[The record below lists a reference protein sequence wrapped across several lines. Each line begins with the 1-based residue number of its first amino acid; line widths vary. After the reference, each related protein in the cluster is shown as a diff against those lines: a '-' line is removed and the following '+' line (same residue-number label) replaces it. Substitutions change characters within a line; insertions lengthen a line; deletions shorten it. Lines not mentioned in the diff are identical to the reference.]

1 MMSLYRARAVKF
13 AMLAL
18 LAVSSPLSATDH
30 ADVPLIIQR
39 IGNGPIIG
47 PELDPSIGRNIQG
60 PSLVRVPDWVKGRL
74 GKYYLYFADHK
85 GSYIR
90 LAYAD
95 DIKGPWKIH
104 VPGSLGLQDSGFP
117 TEARPVTQEQMDQFA
132 KRMKDMG
139 VAFAHNLMLE
149 MTTPHVASPDV
160 RIDEVNK
167 RFIMT
172 YHGLE
177 GAAVQ
182 YSRAATSING
192 IDFTALPENIGP
204 SYIRTF
210 AHQGWIYGMAMP
222 GVLLR
227 SRDGVTNWERGPTLF
242 DIRQRHV
249 GLLKRDNK
257 LYIFWSQVG
266 DAPETILLSTMDISG
281 DWTSWIPS
289 KSQTVLK
296 PEFAWEGANEPLV
309 PSVRSTAYG
318 LVNQLR
324 DPAIFEENGP
334 IYLLYAVG
342 GESGIA
348 LAEAKLHEGGK

>member
-1 MMSLYRARAVKF
+1 MLILRRRPALASALVVVLLAAVSLPVQARAD
-13 AMLAL
+13 A
-18 LAVSSPLSATDH
+18 
-30 ADVPLIIQR
+30 PLIVQR
-39 IGNGPIIG
+39 IGNGPIIT
-47 PELDPSIGRNIQG
+47 PKLDPSIGRNIQG
-60 PSLVRVPDWVKGRL
+60 PSLVRVPKWVKNRL
-74 GKYYLYFADHK
+74 GNYYLYFADHK

-95 DIKGPWKIH
+95 DIRGPWKIH
-104 VPGSLGLQDSGFP
+104 VPGSLGLKDSGFP
-117 TEARPVTQEQMDQFA
+117 TKPVPVTQERMDQFA
-132 KRMKDMG
+132 KRMKDLG
-139 VAFAHNLMLE
+139 VTFAHDLMLE

-167 RFIMT
+167 RFVMT

-182 YSRAATSING
+182 YSRAAISKNG
-192 IDFTALPENIGP
+192 IDFIGLPENIGP

-210 AHQGWIYGMAMP
+210 PHQGWIYGMAMP

-249 GLLKRDNK
+249 GLLKRDNQ

-281 DWTSWIPS
+281 DWKTWTPS
-289 KSQTVLK
+289 KGQTVLK
-296 PEFAWEGANEPLV
+296 PEFAWEGANEPVV

-324 DPAIFEENGP
+324 DPAIFEENGR

-348 LAEAKLHEGGK
+348 LAEVQLNEGGK

>member
-1 MMSLYRARAVKF
+1 MRSHRMQAVAF
-13 AMLAL
+13 AMLVA
-18 LAVSSPLSATDH
+18 LSAGVSMPAL
-30 ADVPLIIQR
+30 ADADAPLNVQR
-39 IGNGPIIG
+39 IGDGPIIF
-47 PELDPSIGRNIQG
+47 PELDLSIGRNIQG
-60 PSLVRVPDWVKGRL
+60 PSLVAVPKWVKNRL
-74 GKYYLYFADHK
+74 GNYYLYFADHK

-90 LAYAD
+90 MAYAD
-95 DIKGPWKIH
+95 KLTGPWKIH
-104 VPGSLGLQDSGFP
+104 VPGSLGLKDSGFP
-117 TEARPVTQEQMDQFA
+117 TKAVPVTQAQMDQFA

-139 VAFAHNLMLE
+139 ISFSHDLMLE
-149 MTTPHVASPDV
+149 MTMPHVASPDV
-160 RIDEVNK
+160 RVDEVNK
-167 RFIMT
+167 RFVMT

-182 YSRAATSING
+182 YSRVATSKNG
-192 IDFTALPENIGP
+192 IDFKGLPENIGP

-249 GLLKRDNK
+249 GLLKRDNQ

-266 DAPETILLSTMDISG
+266 DAPETILLSTMDISR
-281 DWTSWIPS
+281 DWTSWTPS
-289 KSQTVLK
+289 KGQTVLK
-296 PEFAWEGANEPLV
+296 PEFAWEGANEPVV

-324 DPAIFEENGP
+324 DPAIFEENGR

-348 LAEAKLHEGGK
+348 LAEVTLHQGGK